1 LTYTPFARAS
11 TQHRTPAA
19 FGSRSPTTHESSA
32 PAAGSLAVVSKIE
45 VVAAPLDL
53 LRTMLRIRRLEEAVV
68 RLAEDG
74 SRPIRGHAHVYIG
87 QEAAGTGACAALA
100 VDDYVFTTHRN
111 HGHVLARGG
120 EPSKI
125 LAEILGRVDGYS
137 QGRAGGF
144 HVAAPHLGILH
155 TSAIVGGSIPLAAGA
170 AFAAQRLG
178 TSRVALVFFGDGAM
192 EEGVFSETL
201 NIAQLWRLPVVFFM
215 ENNSVSPEERSGRGS
230 PTSQHSAAA
239 LSDVPRAYGLDTSVV
254 DGTDVDKVFQLASRV
269 INAARSGGGPFFIES
284 RTSRWPGN
292 YGSSPSLALGGETDI
307 TWAWSAESAPQAVR
321 RWVEQSDP
329 VLLLARRLLAEQ
341 SIDEDGLSGLDAQV
355 RAEMSRAVELALS
368 SPEPPAEAA
377 TEFVLAP
384 ARA

>member
-1 LTYTPFARAS
+1 LTRAPFARACA
-11 TQHRTPAA
+11 QHVTPQCVWRASAVQHKRPKIA
-19 FGSRSPTTHESSA
+19 FV
-32 PAAGSLAVVSKIE
+32 PAS
-45 VVAAPLDL
+45 LDL

-68 RLAEDG
+68 RLAEDA

-87 QEAAGTGACAALA
+87 QEAAGSGACAALA
-100 VDDYVFTTHRN
+100 PDDYVFTTHRN

-120 EPSKI
+120 EPGKI

-137 QGRAGGF
+137 HGRAGGF

-170 AFAAQRLG
+170 AFAARRLG
-178 TSRVALVFFGDGAM
+178 TSKIAIVFFGDGAM

-215 ENNSVSPEERSGRGS
+215 ENNSVSADERSGRGS
-230 PTSQHSAAA
+230 PTSEHSAAA
-239 LSDVPRAYGLDTSVV
+239 LSDVPRAYGLDTRVV
-254 DGTDVDKVFQLASRV
+254 DGTDVDRVFEVTHQV
-269 INAARSGGGPFFIES
+269 VEAARSGGGPFFIES

-292 YGSSPSLALGGETDI
+292 YGASPSLALGGATDI
-307 TWAWSAESAPQAVR
+307 AWAWSAETAPEPVR

-329 VLLLARRLLAEQ
+329 VLLLARRLLATQ
-341 SIDEDGLSGLDAQV
+341 VLGQDDLSQLDAEV
-355 RAEMSRAVELALS
+355 GSEMTRAVEFALS
-368 SPEPPAEAA
+368 SPEPRPQSA

-384 ARA
+384 ARG